1 VKLIEQVT
9 LLFQEGRS
17 DKVYEADLLEV
28 GAGQYVVNFRYGRR
42 GAALK
47 DGTKT
52 PVPVSMAEARKAFDK
67 LVQSKLDTGY
77 VRAGHPSA
85 GLPPP
90 PPRPAA
96 STPAAAG
103 GPAATPGAP
112 AAPPGA
118 SARESTLLQQL
129 TQEVS
134 TRRWFR
140 STEVRAT
147 ARPLERVIWRV
158 GELRVRAAEP
168 ILLPMLE
175 RAKPLR
181 AYCIAAALGRLGSA
195 QSVSALGRL
204 YGDPGTPDMVRRIA
218 TEALLQL
225 SDEATRR
232 EFRQDLMGKLPT
244 ALRDA
249 AQAGNAET
257 FGQELDK
264 LLAAG
269 GKDPYAVLETVYLVD
284 SEVSR
289 PALLRVLRA
298 APFQRGAVKALRH
311 IFKMAEYRR
320 DGEVFGLIAWRYE
333 KERAVSRSGREG
345 FNKATR
351 LFLRRRVW
359 RTLRRM
365 GQIEDSDFVKM
376 AVGVLLAFSD
386 EDAVP
391 ELSTTSGYGRNREE
405 HHWGAFAPYW
415 AFNHL
420 LHGRS
425 RRLVAVPHRLTFFAK
440 WKPRSDAEV
449 REREESF
456 PELWDRT
463 PQGLMHLLDESR
475 CAPVHTFAARAL
487 RALPAFLAQLDAD
500 SVAMLL
506 DKPYEPTAQLGLDL
520 AIERVN
526 ARGEPRALVLA
537 AARSPYAPARKQA
550 FRWLDALRDV
560 LLKDLSFLAALA
572 ISPQTE
578 TRQYVASLLRGSVM
592 PDDVAEAFIRH
603 LLQAARKLG
612 PNDGPLAAD
621 VKLLVL
627 AALGPL
633 GRPPGTEV
641 LIELLGHPLVE
652 VQELGGELLLRRDL
666 RTEPVPPE
674 VLGHLLQSA
683 SASLR
688 TLGLRL
694 LGKMPDA
701 AFLANEDVLA
711 RLASSPHPDVR
722 QGIRPLIGRLVTLDA
737 AAGAR
742 VLEMLVAALLR
753 RRLPEGV
760 PEHVAA
766 LITGELATAFHAV
779 SAETV
784 WRLLD
789 SEDGTAQSLGAALL
803 EKRGDAL
810 TVDVARAVKLAGHD
824 VLKVREW
831 AWHWMES
838 HLSVVRADLAAAVRL
853 LDTRWDDARAFAFRY
868 FRERFA
874 PEDYTL
880 EVLVSVADSVRT
892 DVQTFGREML
902 ARSFREED
910 GPELLLRL
918 SEHPAPPVQLF
929 ATHYLDR
936 FASGNVALV
945 EKLVPYFNRV
955 LNQVNKGRAARGRVL
970 EFLRKEGRRDEVAGR
985 QVVDVLHRLSA
996 TIAIENRAAALEA
1009 MLAIGKAQPAVPLPV
1024 RLKPVEVR
1032 RGV

>member
-9 LLFQEGRS
+9 LLFQEGKS
-17 DKVYEADLLEV
+17 DKVYEVDLLEV

-42 GAALK
+42 GTALK

-52 PVPVSMAEARKAFDK
+52 PAPVSMAEARKAFDK

-77 VRAGHPSA
+77 VRAGHPST

-90 PPRPAA
+90 TPRPAA
-96 STPAAAG
+96 PTPVSAG
-103 GPAATPGAP
+103 GPAAAASPGAP
-112 AAPPGA
+112 PAPPGA
-118 SARESTLLQQL
+118 SARERTLLQQL
-129 TQEVS
+129 TQEAS

-158 GELRVRAAEP
+158 GELRIRAAEP

-175 RAKPLR
+175 RATPLR
-181 AYCIAAALGRLGSA
+181 AYCIAAALGRLGSG

-204 YGDPGTPDMVRRIA
+204 YGDAGTPDMVRRIA

-232 EFRQDLMGKLPT
+232 EFRQDLMGKLPSP
-244 ALRDA
+244 LRDA
-249 AQAGNAET
+249 AQAGTAEA

-264 LLAAG
+264 HLAS

-284 SEVSR
+284 SEVTR
-289 PALLRVLRA
+289 PALLRVLRT

-311 IFKMAEYRR
+311 VFKMAEYRR
-320 DGEVFGLIAWRYE
+320 DGEVFGIIAWRYE
-333 KERAVSRSGREG
+333 KERSTNRSGRDG
-345 FNKATR
+345 FGKSTR
-351 LFLRRRVW
+351 LFLRRRIW

-365 GQIEDSDFVKM
+365 GQIEDPDFVKL

-386 EDAVP
+386 ADAVP
-391 ELSTTSGYGRNREE
+391 ELTTSSGYGRNREE
-405 HHWGAFAPYW
+405 HYWGPFAPYW

-420 LHGRS
+420 LYGRS
-425 RRLVAVPHRLTFFAK
+425 RRLVAVNHKLAFYAK
-440 WKPRSDAEV
+440 WRPREDSEAQ
-449 REREESF
+449 REESF

-475 CAPVHTFAARAL
+475 CAPVHTFGARAL
-487 RALPAFLAQLDAD
+487 RSLPAFLAQLDEDA
-500 SVAMLL
+500 VAMLL
-506 DKPYEPTAQLGLDL
+506 EKPYAPTAQLGLDL

-526 ARGEPRALVLA
+526 ARGEPRTLVLA
-537 AARSPYAPARKQA
+537 AARSPYAPARQQA

-560 LLKDLSFLAALA
+560 LLKDLGFLAALA

-578 TRQYVASLLRGSVM
+578 TRQYVANLLRGSVL

-621 VKLLVL
+621 VKQLVL

-652 VQELGGELLLRRDL
+652 IQELGGELLLRRDL

-694 LGKMPDA
+694 LGKMPDD
-701 AFLANEDVLA
+701 AFRANEAVLG

-722 QGIRPLIGRLVTLDA
+722 QGIRPLLGRLVALDA
-737 AAGAR
+737 EAGAR
-742 VLEMLVAALLR
+742 VVETLVTALLR

-760 PEHVAA
+760 PEHVAS
-766 LITGELATAFHAV
+766 LLSGELAVAFRAV
-779 SAETV
+779 PADMV

-789 SEDGTAQSLGAALL
+789 SEDGTAQSLGAELL
-803 EKRGDAL
+803 EKRGDSLA
-810 TVDVARAVKLAGHD
+810 VDVPRAVKLAGHD

-831 AWHWMES
+831 AWRWLEGHMS
-838 HLSVVRADLAAAVRL
+838 DVRADLATAVRL

-880 EVLVSVADSVRT
+880 EVLVSVADSVRP

-918 SEHPAPPVQLF
+918 SEHPSPAVQLF

-936 FASGNVALV
+936 FAGGNVAMV

-955 LNQVNKGRAARGRVL
+955 LNQVNKGRAARSRVL
-970 EFLRKEGRRDEVAGR
+970 EFLRKEGRRNEAAGR
-985 QVVDVLHRLSA
+985 QVMDVLHRLSA